1 MKKLALILSLSLLL
15 SACAAGSEPQMA
27 PEKQTQTEKTEAGN
41 EKKESTQTDA
51 AKTYKIGILQI
62 AEHSALDE
70 NREGFTRALEAA
82 GIQAEI
88 DYKNAQGDVSHALTM
103 AKKMTDEQVDL
114 IFAIGTQ
121 AAQAAKQAAKD
132 TEIPILF
139 SAVTDPV
146 GSELVDSLEQPGAN
160 ITGTSDKTPTKMQLE
175 LFGQLGRE
183 LKTIGVIYNTG
194 ETNSEAQL
202 KAAEEAAVE
211 LGLTIVPVGITTVND
226 IPKALETLLAKT
238 DAMYTLTDN
247 LVAASMELI
256 SHTALAE
263 KYIVVQSYI
272 DRTAAAE
279 GILLSNGFSYYDLGS
294 QTGEMAV
301 LILTGE
307 KTAADIPV
315 SSIEKTQNIVRSK
328 ALAATGVSPELEVIK
343 NAEVLE

>member
-1 MKKLALILSLSLLL
+1 MKKLVLILSLILLL
-15 SACAAGSEPQMA
+15 SAC
-27 PEKQTQTEKTEAGN
+27 TAGN
-41 EKKESTQTDA
+41 QPQTGADKQAGQTKSEANKGTGDQADA
-51 AKTYKIGILQI
+51 EKTYKIGILQI

-70 NREGFTRALEAA
+70 NRAGFVKALETA
-82 GIQAEI
+82 GIKVEI

-103 AKKMTDEQVDL
+103 AQKMTDEPVDL

-132 TEIPILF
+132 SNIPILF

-146 GSELVDSLEQPGAN
+146 GSELVDSLEKPGAN
-160 ITGTSDKTPTKMQLE
+160 ITGTTDKTPTRAQLE
-175 LFGQLGRE
+175 LFGKLRKE

-194 ETNSEAQL
+194 ETNSESQL
-202 KAAEEAAVE
+202 KAAQEAAAE
-211 LGLTIVPVGITTVND
+211 LGLTIVPVGVTTVND

-238 DAMYTLTDN
+238 DAMYNLTDN

-256 SHTALAE
+256 SHTALTE

-279 GILLSNGFSYYDLGS
+279 GILISNGFSYSDLGG

-301 LILTGE
+301 SILNGE
-307 KTAADIPV
+307 KTPAELPV
-315 SSIEKTQNIVRSK
+315 STIEKTQNVVRKK
-328 ALAATGVSPELEVIK
+328 ALDATGISPDLPVIKDAEVI
-343 NAEVLE
+343 E

>member
-41 EKKESTQTDA
+41 EKKEPTQTDA
-51 AKTYKIGILQI
+51 AKAYKIGILQI

-70 NREGFTRALEAA
+70 NREGFIRALEAA

-175 LFGQLGRE
+175 LFGRE

-202 KAAEEAAVE
+202 KVAEEAAAE

-315 SSIEKTQNIVRSK
+315 SSIVRSK
-328 ALAATGVSPELEVIK
+328 ALEATGVSPELEVIK